1 MMDTHPMNVVITGS
15 TRGIGLGLAREFLRR
30 GHAVM
35 LSSRGQAAVDAA
47 VGELGGEF
55 PQGRVAGH
63 VCDVAEYDQ
72 VQALWDAGVAA
83 FGRVDIW
90 VNNAGRDSSKL
101 PFARIDPAD
110 YRATISTNLLGLM
123 NGMRVCI
130 AGMEQ
135 QGGWVWNMEGLGSNG
150 QIRPAAA
157 PYGATK
163 YALRYFTTAMV
174 KELKG
179 TPVKVGY
186 LSPGIV
192 VTDLLVPPPAQRGKG
207 WERSKKILNILA
219 DRVETVT
226 PFLVEGMLAARKSGT
241 AVRWLTDGRIRWRFV
256 KSLFVRR
263 DLFTPLGY

>member
-1 MMDTHPMNVVITGS
+1 MNVVITGS
-15 TRGIGLGLAREFLRR
+15 TKGIGLGLAREFLRR

-35 LSSRGQAAVDAA
+35 LSSRGQDAVDAA
-47 VGELGGEF
+47 VSGLAGEF
-55 PQGRVAGH
+55 PGQRVAGH
-63 VCDVAEYDQ
+63 ACDVVEFGQ
-72 VQALWDAGVAA
+72 VQALWDAAVAA
-83 FGRVDIW
+83 FGQVDTW

-101 PFARIDPAD
+101 PFGRLDPAD
-110 YRATISTNLLGLM
+110 YRATVMTNLLGLM

-135 QGGWVWNMEGLGSNG
+135 RGGWVWNMEGLGSNG
-150 QIRPAAA
+150 QIRRASA

-163 YALRYFTTAMV
+163 CALRYFTTAMV
-174 KELKG
+174 KELEG

-192 VTDLLVPPPAQRGKG
+192 VTDLLVPPPGQRGKG
-207 WERSKKILNILA
+207 WERSKRILNILA

>member
-1 MMDTHPMNVVITGS
+1 
-15 TRGIGLGLAREFLRR
+15 
-30 GHAVM
+30 
-35 LSSRGQAAVDAA
+35 
-47 VGELGGEF
+47 
-55 PQGRVAGH
+55 
-63 VCDVAEYDQ
+63 
-72 VQALWDAGVAA
+72 
-83 FGRVDIW
+83 
-90 VNNAGRDSSKL
+90 
-101 PFARIDPAD
+101 
-110 YRATISTNLLGLM
+110 
-123 NGMRVCI
+123 
-130 AGMEQ
+130 MEQ

-163 YALRYFTTAMV
+163 CALRYFTTAMV
-174 KELKG
+174 KELKE

-192 VTDLLVPPPAQRGKG
+192 VTDLLVPPPAQRGKS
-207 WERSKKILNILA
+207 WERSKRILNILA